1 MDNKLGQKH
10 PSPSQLRL
18 YITNAILELKDK
30 EFAERN
36 YGEPVKY
43 TFGAKAISVID
54 EAITKACNDFD
65 KDGVFA
71 GIKSDKKET
80 EDA

>member
-10 PSPSQLRL
+10 PSPLQLRL
-18 YITNAILELKDK
+18 YIINAILELKDK

-65 KDGVFA
+65 KDGIFA
-71 GIKSDKKET
+71 GIRSNKKET

>member
-10 PSPSQLRL
+10 PSPSQLQL
-18 YITNAILELKDK
+18 YITNAILELKEK
-30 EFAERN
+30 EFAERV
-36 YGEPVKY
+36 YGEPANY

-65 KDGVFA
+65 KDGIFA
-71 GIKSDKKET
+71 GIRSNKKET
-80 EDA
+80 ENA

>member
-1 MDNKLGQKH
+1 MDNKLGQTY
-10 PSPSQLRL
+10 PSPSLIRL

-65 KDGVFA
+65 KDGIFA